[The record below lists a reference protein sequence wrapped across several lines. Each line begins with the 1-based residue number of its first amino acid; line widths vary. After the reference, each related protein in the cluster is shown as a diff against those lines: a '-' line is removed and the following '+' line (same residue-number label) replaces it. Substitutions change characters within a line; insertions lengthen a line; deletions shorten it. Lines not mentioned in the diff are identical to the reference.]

1 MIYASCIFVLFIN
14 KRPDYEFV
22 PYAEWDAELHSP
34 GGKKKKKRLRKRD
47 LETHHFFLGSKENKY
62 TLQGAAVFFQCADS
76 DLLLSP
82 SVQTGKCSGLRGLT
96 AF

>member
-1 MIYASCIFVLFIN
+1 MPVAYLSCLSIKGQTMNLFLMQN
-14 KRPDYEFV
+14 GMQSFT
-22 PYAEWDAELHSP
+22 AP
-34 GGKKKKKRLRKRD
+34 GEKKKKKRLRKRD